1 MLFRHS
7 KNKENRKYGKCG
19 HGEWGKG
26 YVHFACTCL
35 TVTMEEPAINYWLK
49 KTGTHKK
56 ENQAM
61 RILKRHS
68 NTLKYNTEI
77 WVEAI

>member
-1 MLFRHS
+1 
-7 KNKENRKYGKCG
+7 
-19 HGEWGKG
+19 
-26 YVHFACTCL
+26 
-35 TVTMEEPAINYWLK
+35 MEEPAINYWLK
-49 KTGTHKK
+49 KTGTHKN

>member
-1 MLFRHS
+1 
-7 KNKENRKYGKCG
+7 
-19 HGEWGKG
+19 
-26 YVHFACTCL
+26 
-35 TVTMEEPAINYWLK
+35 MEEPAINYWLK